1 MVYSASCDE
10 AILMCFCVADAVSVS
25 FILDETFA
33 GAPITGAK
41 AIGFV
46 CGWAGCCCGAVRE
59 LTAGSVL
66 LLELVSQAA
75 KDKAIRPATRGNAAR
90 FTVRRAS

>member
-1 MVYSASCDE
+1 MF
-10 AILMCFCVADAVSVS
+10 FCVADAVSVS
-25 FILDETFA
+25 FIFDETFA

-46 CGWAGCCCGAVRE
+46 CGWAGCCGAVRE
-59 LTAGSVL
+59 LTVGSVL
-66 LLELVSQAA
+66 VLELVSQAA